1 MTKRIALVLLLL
13 AAFGAYLTAWGPP
26 AVAQLPIGSVRIMD
40 GVHNQLARVNH
51 TGQLAVDASVS
62 VTVDTIAHQSSVV
75 HVAAAGGGLV
85 IRDPINP
92 NARARVDHTGALV
105 TSATVSVT
113 TDTVNVFHQS
123 TIRHIS
129 GAIHVAG
136 TIRGAAFHVQGL
148 GVPGQAHGGV
158 LSIQGVAGG
167 VAVPVSL
174 TSGGDA
180 VNVFHQSTVRHISS
194 VTHVSILQGSA
205 GGASHLLVAPVYQA
219 GTWTVQPGNT
229 ANTTAWLTRNVAGQS
244 GTWTIQAAH
253 QGGQWNIAHI
263 TGAVHLAGNVTDQN
277 NNALRV
283 TGVTVFTVMGAI
295 DHITSALHVAGT
307 VNGARFHIQ
316 GVGSPGASHGGV
328 MSIQGVT
335 GMNPVASSQSG
346 AWNVSAAQSGS
357 LTIQATHQGGE
368 WNVRHV
374 TSVVH
379 MAAADGGFVIRDPI
393 NANARARVDH
403 TGALVTSA
411 TVSVTTDN
419 VNVFHQST
427 IRHIS
432 SVTHIGGFIGIRD
445 GLCLTCWARVDHTGA
460 LVTSASVTTT
470 VDNVNVFHQSTVRHI
485 SSVTHVAIVQGSAG
499 GASHLLVAPI
509 YQAGPWNV
517 SAAQSGAWTVQA
529 AHQGGE
535 WNIRHVTSVVHV
547 AILQGSP
554 GGASHLLVAPVYQAG
569 TWTVQPGNTANTTA
583 WLTRNVAGQSGSWT
597 IQAAHQGG
605 EWNVRH
611 VGSVVHVAIVQGA
624 SGGASHLLVAP
635 VYQAGT
641 WTVQP
646 GNTANTTAWLT
657 RNIAGQSGSWTI
669 QAAHQGGEWNVRHVG
684 SVTHVQGTAFLG
696 DKADPAR
703 TVAVTHANALFVH
716 IASFGPN
723 NGNPTF
729 CHSVASF
736 VIHAGTN
743 VAPVIHV
750 AAGRRVAICGI
761 VLIASVANDVS
772 LVEGNDANGDINGN
786 NSAYSGGCGARAGAS
801 AGAWSPLI
809 GGSSRGMPLVA
820 NSGWSIAAGIP
831 WLQTQTRGNSVC
843 VVKNTGGGHVTGVIS
858 FAGFQ

>member
-1 MTKRIALVLLLL
+1 MIIKRLALVLLLL

-26 AVAQLPIGSVRIMD
+26 AVAQLPIGAVRIMD

-129 GAIHVAG
+129 SVTHVEA
-136 TIRGAAFHVQGL
+136 
-148 GVPGQAHGGV
+148 
-158 LSIQGVAGG
+158 AGG
-167 VAVPVSL
+167 GFVIRDPINPNARARVDHTGALVTSATVSVS
-174 TSGGDA
+174 TDA
-180 VNVFHQSTVRHISS
+180 VNVFHQSTIRHISS
-194 VTHVSILQGSA
+194 VTHVAIIQGAS
-205 GGASHLLVAPVYQA
+205 GGASHLLVAPIYQA

-244 GTWTIQAAH
+244 GSWTIQAAH

-295 DHITSALHVAGT
+295 DHLASVTHVALTGPSYGGRT
-307 VNGARFHIQ
+307 NQVVKQGAP
-316 GVGSPGASHGGV
+316 GSDGAW
-328 MSIQGVT
+328 
-335 GMNPVASSQSG
+335 PVLAHAQQSG
-346 AWNVSAAQSGS
+346 AWTVQAA
-357 LTIQATHQGGE
+357 HQGGE

-379 MAAADGGFVIRDPI
+379 MAAADGGLVIRDPINAGARARVDHTGALVTSATVTVTTDNINVFHQSTVRHVSSVTHVAAADGGFVIRDPI

-411 TVSVTTDN
+411 TVTVTTDN

-470 VDNVNVFHQSTVRHI
+470 VDNVNVFHQSTVRHV
-485 SSVTHVAIVQGSAG
+485 SSVTHVAIVQGSA
-499 GASHLLVAPI
+499 
-509 YQAGPWNV
+509 
-517 SAAQSGAWTVQA
+517 
-529 AHQGGE
+529 
-535 WNIRHVTSVVHV
+535 
-547 AILQGSP
+547 

-597 IQAAHQGG
+597 VQAAHQGG

-611 VGSVVHVAIVQGA
+611 V
-624 SGGASHLLVAP
+624 
-635 VYQAGT
+635 T
-641 WTVQP
+641 
-646 GNTANTTAWLT
+646 
-657 RNIAGQSGSWTI
+657 
-669 QAAHQGGEWNVRHVG
+669 
-684 SVTHVQGTAFLG
+684 SVTHVQGTAFLA
-696 DKADPAR
+696 DKSNPTR
-703 TVAVTHANALFVH
+703 TVAVTHANALYVH

-761 VLIASVANDVS
+761 VLIASTGNDVS
-772 LVEGNDANGDINGN
+772 LVEGDDANGDINGN

-843 VVKNTGGGHVTGVIS
+843 VVKNTGGGHVTGVIT